1 MHLNL
6 RKTWKFKTTEFVIT
20 PRKKRMER
28 RPRICK
34 DFGHN
39 TCCFVS
45 TNRWRIRTPS
55 VKNLEGVWNG
65 VDAPEMCFDVYSN
78 FGWPRINPATRKI
91 LGAVNPKKETSHWPM
106 QIGSRWYTPV
116 DHRSKTVDKGG
127 SRPAPKHN
135 TQKRKEELSDES
147 RITWSPVSVDEFVSR
162 IGFFSFFPQVFFS
175 TFWRIWGIDKK
186 VLQGGMCW
194 GWTPNHHQSGII
206 FGCFFFFI

>member
-1 MHLNL
+1 
-6 RKTWKFKTTEFVIT
+6 
-20 PRKKRMER
+20 
-28 RPRICK
+28 
-34 DFGHN
+34 
-39 TCCFVS
+39 
-45 TNRWRIRTPS
+45 
-55 VKNLEGVWNG
+55 
-65 VDAPEMCFDVYSN
+65 
-78 FGWPRINPATRKI
+78 
-91 LGAVNPKKETSHWPM
+91 M

-186 VLQGGMCW
+186 VLQGVECVGV
-194 GWTPNHHQSGII
+194 GHQITTNPASSSAV
-206 FGCFFFFI
+206 FFFFI